1 MADGR
6 KKFAAIWDRWTHP
19 VRRRLS
25 AQLLLL
31 TIFFVMLAEILIFVP
46 SIANFRVS
54 WLTERLAAAQIAALA
69 LEASDDNMVSA
80 DLRNE
85 LLANAQVFAVILHRN
100 AARRLILSD
109 DMPPEVQA
117 NFDLRGAM
125 PWTLIGDALS
135 ALAGPDGRIIHVVG
149 SPRHEAGDAIE
160 IVIDETPL
168 RTAMWA

>member
-1 MADGR
+1 MPKACM
-6 KKFAAIWDRWTHP
+6 
-19 VRRRLS
+19 
-25 AQLLLL
+25 L

-135 ALAGPDGRIIHVVG
+135 ALAGPDGR
-149 SPRHEAGDAIE
+149 P
-160 IVIDETPL
+160 
-168 RTAMWA
+168 